1 MTQIRALHRELLERV
16 LDGEGRAPHELRRA
30 AFDNGGLEEPL
41 ATLVDKVAHNAYRVT
56 DEDVAAVRAAGYS
69 EDQVFELVVCAAIG
83 QATRQYESAMDALRA
98 AVEES

>member
-1 MTQIRALHRELLERV
+1 MTQIGTPHRELVERV
-16 LDGEGRAPHELRRA
+16 LGGGGRAPRELRRA
-30 AFDNGGLEEPL
+30 AFDNSGLEEPL
-41 ATLVDKVAHNAYRVT
+41 ATLVQKVAHNAYRVT